1 MRLPG
6 QIVEYKVSGPQ
17 GSCLSHLAPQDLLG
31 PVLPFFFFFRVMD
44 SKPVAPLA
52 QSGSRREARACVHPC
67 ISVFDR
73 EEDGTEL
80 GSSG

>member
-6 QIVEYKVSGPQ
+6 QIVEYKVSSPQ

-31 PVLPFFFFFRVMD
+31 PVLLFFFRVVD
-44 SKPVAPLA
+44 SKPVAPPA
-52 QSGSRREARACVHPC
+52 QSGSRREAGAHVHPC
-67 ISVFDR
+67 MSVFDR

>member
-1 MRLPG
+1 M
-6 QIVEYKVSGPQ
+6 
-17 GSCLSHLAPQDLLG
+17 
-31 PVLPFFFFFRVMD
+31 
-44 SKPVAPLA
+44 APLA